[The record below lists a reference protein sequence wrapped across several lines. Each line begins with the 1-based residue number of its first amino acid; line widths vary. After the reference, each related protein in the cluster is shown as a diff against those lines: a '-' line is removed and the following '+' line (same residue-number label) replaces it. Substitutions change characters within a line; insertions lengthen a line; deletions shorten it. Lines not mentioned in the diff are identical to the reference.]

1 MIQEGISVFQ
11 KIIVKIKK
19 ILHSPLESFL
29 AAFFIVV
36 SGQKLT
42 IK

>member
-19 ILHSPLESFL
+19 ILHSPLESSL
-29 AAFFIVV
+29 AAFFIAV

>member
-29 AAFFIVV
+29 AAFFIAV
-36 SGQKLT
+36 SG
-42 IK
+42 

>member
-19 ILHSPLESFL
+19 ILHPPMESFL
-29 AAFFIVV
+29 AAFFIAV